1 MIVYFWQT
9 QLETSQK
16 RNRNRNKVQYIDF
29 TSPPPAQCSRGE
41 YLERT
46 EKQIWKKNTRNK
58 LYFLFSMYSYLK
70 LI

>member
-1 MIVYFWQT
+1 MIDYFWQT

-29 TSPPPAQCSRGE
+29 TSPPSQCSRGE

-46 EKQIWKKNTRNK
+46 EKQIIWTKKYK
-58 LYFLFSMYSYLK
+58 
-70 LI
+70 